1 MRNKKDDVL
10 CEIVKASVIIEEKQV
25 LTEMSLIN
33 ILQKI

>member
-10 CEIVKASVIIEEKQV
+10 CEIAKAAKIIEEKKI
-25 LTEMSLIN
+25 LRKRSLIN